1 MSKPLDGI
9 RVLDLTQ
16 VLAGPFCCRLMGDLG
31 ADVIK
36 VEQPGSGDPSRNFAP
51 EFAGGESAYFL
62 GLNGNKRGVTI
73 NFREQAAKDTFY
85 DLVRKSDVMV
95 ENYRPTVPPRLGI
108 DYDTIHGIN
117 PRLVYCSISGFGHE
131 GAPNPSRPAFDTTI
145 QATGGVMSV
154 IGHPGQPPSTMG
166 SPVGDLAGAY
176 AALSGILAALVDRE
190 KTGNGRHVDI
200 ALLDTMLTL
209 QAYIG
214 QFYLMFGNDPG
225 PLGST
230 HPTNVPV
237 TALQCKDG
245 GWVQVQFASQ
255 PLYMELAKKLAE
267 MFPDEY
273 AGLPDDPR
281 FATPPERLKN
291 KQAIIDL
298 LGEIFKKKTV
308 DEWVS
313 EIGGTMPVAKINSL
327 AEAFAEPS
335 VINRNMTPEINHPT
349 AGKYRIIGNPL
360 KMGQEDDYR
369 PAPTLGQHNDDV
381 FKGLL
386 GYDDA
391 KIQAMKDSQAI

>member
-16 VLAGPFCCRLMGDLG
+16 VLAGPFCCRLLGDLG

-85 DLVRKSDVMV
+85 DLVRKSDIMV

-166 SPVGDLAGAY
+166 SPIGDLAGAY
-176 AALSGILAALVDRE
+176 AALSGILTALIDRE
-190 KTGNGRHVDI
+190 KTGIGRHVDI

-255 PLYMELAKKLAE
+255 PLYMELANKLAE
-267 MFPDEY
+267 MFPDDY
-273 AGLPDDPR
+273 ADLPNDPR

-360 KMGQEDDYR
+360 KMGQEDEYR